1 MRGPCGSLAMVPSS
15 AVFEAIAMSRL
26 FLAVTLLLATTTVQ
40 AAEPPQRYEA
50 IADGTLIIE
59 PDGRVGEVTLPD
71 ALEEPLRSKFL
82 AQMRAW
88 KFRPIVEDGAPVRAR
103 AHLVARLFLEEHP
116 DGDGLAAGI
125 SEVQF
130 VDPPTAE
137 AKPSGLIPPRYPRA
151 LASRGIGGEVVLA
164 VETDAGGKVERVA
177 VRRGRLYVRGDER
190 RAPRDETSFA
200 ELVRASE
207 RAVLQ
212 WTLPNCGGACDVPI
226 RYVVTRVD
234 AKPFWLPVIDI
245 PVTPAPWVPPAADAR
260 QLTAAGDAPSTR
272 FELLSPL
279 ENGVPN

>member
-1 MRGPCGSLAMVPSS
+1 
-15 AVFEAIAMSRL
+15 MSRL
-26 FLAVTLLLATTTVQ
+26 FLAVTLLLATTTAQ

-103 AHLVARLFLEEHP
+103 AHLMARLFLEERV
-116 DGDGLAAGI
+116 DGNGLDAGI

-130 VDPPTAE
+130 IDPPSGDDDRR
-137 AKPSGLIPPRYPRA
+137 SGLVPPRYPRA
-151 LASRGIGGEVVLA
+151 LAQRGIGGEVVLA
-164 VETDAGGKVERVA
+164 LETDARGKVERVA
-177 VRRGRLYVRGDER
+177 PRRGVLYVRRGQLS
-190 RAPRDETSFA
+190 APWHETNFA

-207 RAVLQ
+207 RAALQ
-212 WTLPNCGGACDVPI
+212 WTLPACQGVCEIPI
-226 RYVVTRVD
+226 RYILARGED
-234 AKPFWLPVIDI
+234 QPFWIPVMDV
-245 PVTPAPWVPPAADAR
+245 PVTPAPWMPTDGDAR
-260 QLTAAGDAPSTR
+260 QLTASGLAPSTR

-279 ENGVPN
+279 DGGVLN

>member
-1 MRGPCGSLAMVPSS
+1 
-15 AVFEAIAMSRL
+15 MSRL
-26 FLAVTLLLATTTVQ
+26 FLAVTLLFASTTAQ

-103 AHLVARLFLEEHP
+103 AHLVARLFLEERP
-116 DGDGLAAGI
+116 DGDGLSAGI
-125 SEVQF
+125 SQVQF
-130 VDPPTAE
+130 VDPPSGDS
-137 AKPSGLIPPRYPRA
+137 KPSNLTPPRYPRA

-164 VETDAGGKVERVA
+164 VETDASGKVERVA
-177 VRRGRLYVRGDER
+177 VRRGTLYVRRDEM
-190 RAPRDETSFA
+190 RAPRHETSFA

-207 RAVLQ
+207 RAALQ
-212 WTLPNCGGACDVPI
+212 WTLPNCQGACDFPI
-226 RYVVTRVD
+226 RYVISRVD

-245 PVTPAPWVPPAADAR
+245 PVTPAPWVPSAADAR
-260 QLTAAGDAPSTR
+260 QLTAAGDAPSMR
-272 FELLSPL
+272 FELLSPIDGGAL
-279 ENGVPN
+279 N